1 MAKVSI
7 CLTVSKS
14 CHAGK
19 TSEET
24 QALRSEHWEVGDTLE
39 EAISHAHAWLA
50 SHREAIIVSCHAWR
64 GSERVQLDIRSRK
77 QEPGKRAVP
86 IPKEARIIP
95 AKVGDAIPAAICELI
110 PGLSLSPAGFPLYHE
125 RRLLQRTDKP
135 GTVYQLGTW
144 HGVGIAVR
152 KEGKGA
158 YSWLIIRKPDKVPA
172 HNVRGWHKQTH
183 NGEAQIV
190 TRRHKKPA

>member
-1 MAKVSI
+1 MIKVSI
-7 CLTVSKS
+7 CLTLSKS

-19 TSEET
+19 TAEAT
-24 QALRSEHWEVGDTLE
+24 QELRKEHWETGNTLE
-39 EAISHAHAWLA
+39 EAISNAQAWIAANKGVIL
-50 SHREAIIVSCHAWR
+50 VSCHAWK
-64 GSERVQLDIRSRK
+64 GSERIQLDILNRK
-77 QEPGKRAVP
+77 QEQGKRAVAV
-86 IPKEARIIP
+86 PKEARILP

-144 HGVGIAVR
+144 HGVGIAIR
-152 KEGKGA
+152 KEGKEA

-172 HNVRGWHKQTH
+172 HNVGGWHKQTH
-183 NGEAQIV
+183 NKEAQVV
-190 TRRHKKPA
+190 TRKHRKPA